1 MAFEEYDDYEQEQLV
16 KEWLSK
22 NWFTIAAGIALG
34 IGGLWGYGQWQKSN
48 MVTNQEAA
56 VEFTQLEAAMALDD
70 VTGIDQL
77 IADYEGEFGNNIYS
91 IQARLQ
97 AANKM
102 IAADDLAAAK
112 AQYQKLIATK
122 PDKPIA
128 ELVRLR
134 LARLLV
140 SEGDYTTA
148 MSELSLVQSKAY
160 QTIVEEVIGDIYAAQ
175 GNSSKAQDAYQLALN
190 EGEGYSGKQII
201 EMKLADIKAAN

>member
-1 MAFEEYDDYEQEQLV
+1 MIIERKFKSISKRIKSTKDFESELPLLEYIASKYPKTYEYIIEVFEEYDDYEQEQLV

-77 IADYEGEFGNNIYS
+77 IADYESEFGNNIYS

-112 AQYQKLIATK
+112 
-122 PDKPIA
+122 
-128 ELVRLR
+128 
-134 LARLLV
+134 
-140 SEGDYTTA
+140 
-148 MSELSLVQSKAY
+148 
-160 QTIVEEVIGDIYAAQ
+160 
-175 GNSSKAQDAYQLALN
+175 
-190 EGEGYSGKQII
+190 
-201 EMKLADIKAAN
+201 